1 MPERRSAA
9 MILWARFAASPEW
22 FLGRQPCRPLENPWK
37 SNKNN
42 KQHDKRKHLPETFEL
57 FRPEIWHGPHG
68 SRLNQKIGWA
78 GEAPVKCQSTSEPEF
93 LSWGACQHVPS
104 NGSVPKDP
112 TKCDWRCLSHVRWV
126 VSFSEGHMSEG
137 YDLVELLGFE
147 FSVWFY
153 LTVKRSGILRVSRS
167 ARPSH
172 VPRCQAVG
180 CLPCCRVVLCP
191 SEDRAAVMAVMAVMV
206 PFWCWQSCRV
216 MSGTV

>member
-1 MPERRSAA
+1 
-9 MILWARFAASPEW
+9 
-22 FLGRQPCRPLENPWK
+22 
-37 SNKNN
+37 
-42 KQHDKRKHLPETFEL
+42 
-57 FRPEIWHGPHG
+57 
-68 SRLNQKIGWA
+68 
-78 GEAPVKCQSTSEPEF
+78 
-93 LSWGACQHVPS
+93 
-104 NGSVPKDP
+104 
-112 TKCDWRCLSHVRWV
+112 
-126 VSFSEGHMSEG
+126 MSEG